1 VARLGSGPVL
11 AGLRA
16 IDPLTVL
23 VALGLGLLTTV
34 LSAWRWCLVA
44 RGLGLHLPLRTAVAD
59 YYRGLFLNSVLPGG
73 VLGDVQRAVSHGR
86 QAGDVGRGV
95 RAVALERTAGLA
107 VSVVAGLLVLLTSP
121 DLLAAGAGRL
131 IPDRGVVGGLVVPL
145 AAAVAVAAAL
155 GIWAL
160 RGPRAPRIR
169 AALRTGLADARAGVF
184 TRDAWPGVVL
194 LSAAALA
201 GFLALFVVAA
211 HAACARAPLGE
222 LVPLL
227 VPAWLAMALP
237 VNVGGWGPREAVA
250 TVAFAEAGLGS
261 TQGFTVAVVYGV
273 LSLIACL
280 PGGLLLLRRGSRQG
294 RLGPGEAEVGE
305 GGGDGLLAHEL
316 QRQ

>member
-1 VARLGSGPVL
+1 VTRRLWPYLRLLLGAAVLAALGARLGSDPVV

-16 IDPLTVL
+16 IGPLTAL

-73 VLGDVQRAVSHGR
+73 VLGDLRRALGHGR
-86 QAGDVGRGV
+86 KAGDVGRGV
-95 RAVALERTAGLA
+95 RAVALERTAGLV
-107 VSVVAGLLVLLTSP
+107 VSVVVGLGVLLASP
-121 DLLAAGAGRL
+121 EPLSAGAGRL
-131 IPDRGVVGGLVVPL
+131 IPDRDIGVGLVAAL
-145 AAAVAVAAAL
+145 AVAVAVAAAV
-155 GIWAL
+155 GTWAL
-160 RGPRAPRIR
+160 CGPHAPRIR
-169 AALRTGLADARAGVF
+169 AALRTGLTDARAGVF
-184 TRDAWPGVVL
+184 ARGAWPGVVL

-201 GFLALFVVAA
+201 GYLALFVVAA
-211 HAACARAPLGE
+211 VAAGARAPLSE
-222 LVPLL
+222 LLPLL

-250 TVAFAEAGLGS
+250 TVAFSEAGLGP

-280 PGGLLLLRRGSRQG
+280 PGGLLLLRRGSRQ
-294 RLGPGEAEVGE
+294 AV
-305 GGGDGLLAHEL
+305 
-316 QRQ
+316 